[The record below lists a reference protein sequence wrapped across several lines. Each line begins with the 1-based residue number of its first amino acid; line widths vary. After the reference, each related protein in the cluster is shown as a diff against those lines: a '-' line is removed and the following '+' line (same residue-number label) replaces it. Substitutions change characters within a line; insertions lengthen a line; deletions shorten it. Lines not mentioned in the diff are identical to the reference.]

1 VNTTP
6 KNLVAS
12 ILARLRNQSKEE
24 RVPFNQVLQFY
35 AMERFLYRLSKTRH
49 VDGVLLKGALLLRQ
63 AGLPRSRPTMDI
75 DLLRQGATDRD
86 TLVALVRDC
95 VMTEGDGDGVEFNPD
110 SIEAD
115 VIKKDAAYEGIRV
128 RVTGCMD
135 RVRLNVQIDFGVGD
149 AVFPSPRVVEYP
161 TFIQEASIR
170 LRAYP
175 IEAAIAEKFQAMVEL
190 DMANSRMKDF
200 YDIWAYSL
208 NLNFDGAILARS
220 FAATFER
227 RGTKLPSELPTA
239 LAPVFFGAASHQQQW
254 QAFVRRIA
262 EPDLAFE
269 FPAVV
274 VAIASFVMPPSIAAF
289 GGQRFECSWCPP
301 GPWASTR

>member
-1 VNTTP
+1 
-6 KNLVAS
+6 
-12 ILARLRNQSKEE
+12 
-24 RVPFNQVLQFY
+24 
-35 AMERFLYRLSKTRH
+35 
-49 VDGVLLKGALLLRQ
+49 
-63 AGLPRSRPTMDI
+63 
-75 DLLRQGATDRD
+75 
-86 TLVALVRDC
+86 
-95 VMTEGDGDGVEFNPD
+95 
-110 SIEAD
+110 
-115 VIKKDAAYEGIRV
+115 
-128 RVTGCMD
+128 VTGRMD

-149 AVFPSPRVVEYP
+149 AVFPSPRIIEYP
-161 TFIQEASIR
+161 TFIQEAPIR

-208 NLNFDGAILARS
+208 SLNFDGEILAKS

-227 RGTKLPSELPTA
+227 RATKLPSELPTA
-239 LAPVFFGAASHQQQW
+239 LTAVFFGSVSHRQQW

-262 EPDLAFE
+262 EPDLAFA

-274 VAIASFVMPPSIAAF
+274 GAIASFVMPPSIAAF
-289 GGQRFECSWCPP
+289 GDQRFECSWRPP